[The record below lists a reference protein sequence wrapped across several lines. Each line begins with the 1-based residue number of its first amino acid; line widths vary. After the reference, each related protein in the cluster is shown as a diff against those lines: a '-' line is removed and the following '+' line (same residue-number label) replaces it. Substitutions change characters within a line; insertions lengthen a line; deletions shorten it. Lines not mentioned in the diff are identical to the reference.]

1 MAHLILAIYF
11 IETFDRFGFLVSLLL
26 SVMAL
31 TTCVMGLYLTINT
44 SDYYAKGREQVKCLF
59 KSKWFKYLWV
69 IAILGLL
76 VPSKQTMHIMLGLHV
91 GNEVV
96 TEVTKS
102 SLYEK
107 AYKLLE
113 KAIEEQLQ
121 EETKK

>member
-1 MAHLILAIYF
+1 MTNLILAVYF
-11 IETFDRFGFLVSLLL
+11 IETFDRFGFILSLLL
-26 SVMAL
+26 SVMSL
-31 TTCVMGLYLTINT
+31 TTCVMGLYLTLHT
-44 SDYYAKGREQVKCLF
+44 SEYYAKDREQVKSLF

-69 IAILGLL
+69 IAILSLL

-102 SLYEK
+102 PLYEK

-113 KAIEEQLQ
+113 KTIEEQLQ
-121 EETKK
+121 EDNKK

>member
-1 MAHLILAIYF
+1 MTNLILAIYF
-11 IETFDRFGFLVSLLL
+11 IETFDKFGVIVSSLLFI
-26 SVMAL
+26 MAL
-31 TTCVMGLYLTINT
+31 TTCFMGLYLTLHT
-44 SDYYAKGREQVKCLF
+44 SEYYVKEREQVKCLF

-96 TEVTKS
+96 TEITKS
-102 SLYEK
+102 PLYEK

-113 KAIEEQLQ
+113 KTIEEQLQ
-121 EETKK
+121 EDNKK